1 MPPSWLR
8 QRENAQSLRLPVT
21 DVAERV
27 TTSPIVLHQKGMWLQ
42 WRTTKWRTDNGEL
55 EEKSDREPQ
64 RICPLAVLPFK
75 FASSKTI
82 ANSALAASL
91 LPSQPD
97 FDANTS
103 QQLSCDKISL
113 LWCVPP
119 LFFFLI
125 VADLLFI
132 VIG

>member
-27 TTSPIVLHQKGMWLQ
+27 TTSPIVLHQKGMWPQ
-42 WRTTKWRTDNGEL
+42 WRTMKWRMDNGEL
-55 EEKSDREPQ
+55 EEKSDKEPQ
-64 RICPLAVLPFK
+64 QICPLAALPFK

-82 ANSALAASL
+82 ANLALAASL

-97 FDANTS
+97 FDANPS
-103 QQLSCDKISL
+103 QPLSCYKTSL

-119 LFFFLI
+119 LFFFFLI
-125 VADLLFI
+125 VAD
-132 VIG
+132 